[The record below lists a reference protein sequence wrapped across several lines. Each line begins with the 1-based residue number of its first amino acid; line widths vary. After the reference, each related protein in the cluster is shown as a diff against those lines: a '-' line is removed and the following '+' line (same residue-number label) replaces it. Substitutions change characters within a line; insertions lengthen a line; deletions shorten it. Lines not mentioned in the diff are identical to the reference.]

1 MASQLPAGMP
11 SPNIHVPPPQVD
23 RGKLIEALR
32 AVGRFLTAPLRF
44 SLAGRASFALFLF
57 LVVLVTVVWIL
68 LKRDPNVV
76 TWQSFMS
83 PWRLVAVALL
93 AIATPVAVYF
103 ALRLWLQGDISR
115 FPDID
120 YAWKAGMD
128 ALRENAIPLNGTPLF
143 LILGSTNEAQE
154 KAIMDAAGLRMRV
167 ACTPEGP
174 APLHW
179 YGNPDGIFL
188 FCTESCL
195 LSAFS
200 RIEEKNETST
210 TTTDSI
216 HFSTQVA
223 PVQPVETGT
232 PAKNQLFRSRA
243 APVEPVLPSAPARRP
258 EGGGDQPSGTIMLD
272 QFLTVD
278 QEQSPPPP
286 GVTEATGDSIGA
298 RGRGTVTLPG
308 PVPSP
313 ESVPR
318 PAPTAP
324 QPAAPTAQPS
334 QQRPDALDQ
343 VVISSREATN
353 QLQRLQY
360 VCHQLRLA
368 RQPLCP
374 INGVLTLIP
383 FEGVQARAAADE
395 LKRAIK
401 SDVGMLQQE
410 LDLRCPV
417 TALIVGLES
426 ERGFRELVRRV
437 GSERASSQRFGRRY
451 DVRTV
456 ATPEQ
461 LQALSA
467 HVCGAFEDWI
477 YTLFREQGAL
487 SRPGNTKL
495 YSLLCKI
502 RCTLKTRLGDVLS
515 GGFGYDERR
524 DANDT
529 PIPFSG
535 CYFAATGPTADR
547 QAFVRGVVDK
557 LLDEQEQVEWTQ
569 RAISRDLR
577 YYRFAAL
584 GIATNVA
591 LAATLAAMLLSQL

>member
-1 MASQLPAGMP
+1 
-11 SPNIHVPPPQVD
+11 
-23 RGKLIEALR
+23 
-32 AVGRFLTAPLRF
+32 
-44 SLAGRASFALFLF
+44 
-57 LVVLVTVVWIL
+57 VWIL

-83 PWRLVAVALL
+83 PWRFVAVILL

-103 ALRLWLQGDISR
+103 ALRLWLQGDVSR

-128 ALRENAIPLNGTPLF
+128 ALRESGIPLNGTPLF

-179 YGNPDGIFL
+179 YANPDGIFL

-200 RIEEKNETST
+200 RIEEKNEAST
-210 TTTDSI
+210 TTTDTI
-216 HFSTQVA
+216 RFSTQVA
-223 PVQPVETGT
+223 PVEPVETRV
-232 PAKNQLFRSRA
+232 PVQNQPSQNRDA
-243 APVEPVLPSAPARRP
+243 AVEPNQPSATPGGP
-258 EGGGDQPSGTIMLD
+258 EGGSDQPSGTIMLD
-272 QFLTVD
+272 QFLSVG
-278 QEQSPPPP
+278 QEQSPPAP
-286 GVTEATGDSIGA
+286 SISESTADGPKNQ
-298 RGRGTVTLPG
+298 RRGTVTLPG
-308 PVPSP
+308 PMTPTENAPPST
-313 ESVPR
+313 
-318 PAPTAP
+318 PTAP
-324 QPAAPTAQPS
+324 QPAGPTAQPS
-334 QQRPDALDQ
+334 QQRPDAMDQ

-383 FEGVQARAAADE
+383 FEGVQGRASADE
-395 LKRAIK
+395 LQRAIK
-401 SDVGMLQQE
+401 SDVGTLQRE

-417 TALIVGLES
+417 TAMIVGLES

-451 DVRTV
+451 EVRAL
-456 ATPEQ
+456 ATAEE
-461 LQALSA
+461 LYALST

-502 RCTLKTRLGDVLS
+502 RCTLKTRLGDVLG
-515 GGFGYDERR
+515 GGFGYDERQ
-524 DANDT
+524 DADDM
-529 PIPFSG
+529 PVPFSG
-535 CYFAATGPTADR
+535 CYFAAIGPTADR

-569 RAISRDLR
+569 RAIRRDLR
-577 YYRFAAL
+577 YHRLAAL
-584 GIATNVA
+584 GIATNVV